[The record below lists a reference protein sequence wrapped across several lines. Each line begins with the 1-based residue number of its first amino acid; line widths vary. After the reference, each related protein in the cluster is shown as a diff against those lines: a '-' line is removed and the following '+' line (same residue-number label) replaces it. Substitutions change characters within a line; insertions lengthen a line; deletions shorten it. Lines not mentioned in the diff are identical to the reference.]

1 MSTNPPSQSG
11 ATPSLYADC
20 IYTTSRLPASINSGA
35 NPKLG
40 GISASVNGI
49 SYGFADPENEATFIS
64 NLNLTMS
71 ITFYGTA
78 SGFLVTGAN
87 KSVAGACRYVVMHSN
102 AQSPPQAAHQLLVN
116 ADGTYTFITTNWT
129 S

>member
-11 ATPSLYADC
+11 VTPSLYADC
-20 IYTTSRLPASINSGA
+20 IYNTSLLPASINSGA
-35 NPKLG
+35 NPKLS

-49 SYGFADPENEATFIS
+49 SYGFADPESEATFIA
-64 NLNLTMS
+64 NLNLAMS

-78 SGFLVTGAN
+78 SGFLVTGPS

-102 AQSPPQAAHQLLVN
+102 AQNPSQAAHQLLVA